1 MPMSPP
7 TFKSVSRALSLL
19 LCTLLIAS
27 PPIHPAQA
35 FSVGDEKKAG
45 EEIQASIHRE
55 FTILDDP
62 DIDQYVGR
70 LGREILA
77 VAGPQYFDYRFYVIS
92 DRDFNAFA
100 APSGLVFVNSGLIEA
115 MDNENELIGVMA
127 HEIGHVVRRHIAD
140 RIDKGSKI
148 GIGTAALILAGI
160 ALGGGEL
167 SEAVITGAMATGAS
181 MNLKFSRENEEEA
194 DRQAFS
200 WMVQL
205 GRDPN
210 DILTMLTKMRRIS
223 ILKTGKI
230 PTYLLTHPAPEQ
242 RIDYIQDLLQS
253 AKTKLPDKA
262 ADNFRFAR
270 IRYRIMVNTRDST
283 TLLPILL
290 KKAENADEEGKMA
303 RYGLALIYQ
312 QEGNFAKS
320 RQYFHELLAGNPEQ
334 AVLKTDLGLGYI
346 REGKPAEALKLF
358 SAAHL
363 ADPDDAYTIFQL
375 ARALE
380 DSGQTSEAIELY
392 RRMLN
397 LTPTFAR
404 LNFYLG
410 RALSATGHA
419 DQGYYYNG
427 VSNWLEGNLA
437 AARYHL
443 QKAIDTLPNDDPL
456 SEKGRDLLTK
466 IKQLEK
472 L

>member
-1 MPMSPP
+1 MLC
-7 TFKSVSRALSLL
+7 ALLV
-19 LCTLLIAS
+19 TA
-27 PPIHPAQA
+27 PPIPSVQA

-45 EEIQASIHRE
+45 EEIQATIHQE
-55 FTILDDP
+55 FALLDDP
-62 DIDQYVGR
+62 DIDQYISR
-70 LGREILA
+70 LGREILS
-77 VAGPQYFDYRFYVIS
+77 VAGPQYFDYRFYIIN

-115 MDNENELIGVMA
+115 MDNENELVGVMA
-127 HEIGHVVRRHIAD
+127 HEVGHVVRRHIAD
-140 RIDKGSKI
+140 RIDKGTKI
-148 GIGTAALILAGI
+148 GIGTIALILAGI
-160 ALGGGEL
+160 ALGGGNL

-194 DRQAFS
+194 DRQAFT
-200 WMVQL
+200 WMGQM
-205 GRDPN
+205 GRDPH
-210 DILTMLTKMRRIS
+210 DILSMLNKMRRIS

-230 PTYLLTHPAPEQ
+230 PPYLLTHPAPEQ

-253 AKTKLPDKA
+253 SGTKPPAKP

-270 IRYRIMVNTRDST
+270 IRYRIMVSTRDST

-290 KKAENADEEGKMA
+290 NKAEGADPEGKMA
-303 RYGLALIYQ
+303 RYGLALLYQ

-320 RQYFHELLAGNPEQ
+320 RQYFQDLLAEYPNQ
-334 AVLKTDLGLGYI
+334 AILKTDLGLGYI

-358 SAAHL
+358 SAAHKS
-363 ADPDDAYTIFQL
+363 DPDDAYTIFQL
-375 ARALE
+375 ARTLE
-380 DSGQTSEAIELY
+380 DTGQTSEAIELY
-392 RRMLN
+392 QTMLN
-397 LTPTFAR
+397 LTPTFVR

-427 VSNWLEGNLA
+427 VSNWLEGNLT

-443 QKAIDTLPNDDPL
+443 QKAIDSLPTKDPL
-456 SEKGRDLLTK
+456 SEKSQDLLAK

>member
-1 MPMSPP
+1 MPLTP
-7 TFKSVSRALSLL
+7 SRFASRTISLL
-19 LCTLLIAS
+19 LSGLLVFS
-27 PPIHPAQA
+27 PAIPAQA
-35 FSVGDEKKAG
+35 FSLGDEIKAG
-45 EEIQASIHRE
+45 EQIQATVHQE

-62 DIDQYVGR
+62 DIDQYISR
-70 LGREILA
+70 LGREILS
-77 VAGPQYFDYRFYVIS
+77 VAGPQYFDYRFYVVK

-100 APSGLVFVNSGLIEA
+100 APSGLVFVNSGLVET
-115 MDNENELIGVMA
+115 MDNENELVGVMA

-140 RIDKGSKI
+140 RVDKGSKI

-167 SEAVITGAMATGAS
+167 SEAVITGAMATGTA

-205 GRDPN
+205 GRDPH
-210 DILTMLTKMRRIS
+210 DILTMLNKMRRIS

-230 PTYLLTHPAPEQ
+230 PPYLLTHPAPEQ

-253 AKTKLPDKA
+253 SGTGESAKTP
-262 ADNFRFAR
+262 DNFRFAR
-270 IRYRIMVNTRDST
+270 IKYRIMVSTRDT
-283 TLLPILL
+283 TALLPILL
-290 KKAENADEEGKMA
+290 KKAKSTDEEGKMA

-312 QEGNFAKS
+312 QDGNFAKS
-320 RQYFHELLAGNPEQ
+320 RQYFQELLAGYPDQ
-334 AVLKTDLGLGYI
+334 PILKTDLGLGYI

-363 ADPDDAYTIFQL
+363 ADPADAYTIFHL
-375 ARALE
+375 ARTLE
-380 DSGQTSEAIELY
+380 DSGQTSQAIELY
-392 RRMLN
+392 QTMLN
-397 LTPTFAR
+397 LTPTYAR

-410 RALSATGHA
+410 RALAATGHA

-427 VSNWLEGNLA
+427 VSNWLEGNLTA
-437 AARYHL
+437 ASYHL
-443 QKAIDTLPNDDPL
+443 QKAIDTLPAKDSL
-456 SEKGRDLLTK
+456 SEKSRDLLVK

-472 L
+472 M

>member
-1 MPMSPP
+1 MPIYH
-7 TFKSVSRALSLL
+7 FKSAVRALSLL
-19 LCTLLIAS
+19 LCALIIIA
-27 PPIHPAQA
+27 PPPPVVQA
-35 FSVGDEKKAG
+35 FSVGDEKKVG
-45 EEIQASIHRE
+45 EQIQATVHQE
-55 FTILDDP
+55 FALMDDP
-62 DIDQYVGR
+62 DIDQYISR
-70 LGREILA
+70 LGREILS
-77 VAGPQYFDYRFYVIS
+77 VAGPQYFDYRFYVIN

-127 HEIGHVVRRHIAD
+127 HEIGHVVRRHISD
-140 RIDKGSKI
+140 RIDKGTKI

-160 ALGGGEL
+160 ALGGGNL

-194 DRQAFS
+194 DRQAFA
-200 WMVQL
+200 WMVQM
-205 GRDPN
+205 GRAPQ
-210 DILTMLTKMRRIS
+210 DILTMLNKMRRIS

-230 PTYLLTHPAPEQ
+230 PPYLLTHPAPEQ

-253 AKTKLPDKA
+253 TVIEPATRP
-262 ADNFRFAR
+262 ADNFHFSR
-270 IRYRIMVNTRDST
+270 IRYRILIHTRDST

-290 KKAENADEEGKMA
+290 KKAEGTSEEGKMA

-320 RQYFHELLAGNPEQ
+320 RQCFQELMAEYPDQ
-334 AVLKTDLGLGYI
+334 VILKTDLGLCYV
-346 REGKPAEALKLF
+346 REGKPTEALKLF
-358 SAAHL
+358 NAAHL
-363 ADPDDAYTIFQL
+363 ANPNDAYTIFQL
-375 ARALE
+375 ARTME
-380 DSGQTSEAIELY
+380 DAGQINEAIELY
-392 RRMLN
+392 KTMLN
-397 LTPTFAR
+397 LTPTFTR

-427 VSNWLEGNLA
+427 VSNWLEGNLP

-443 QKAIDTLPNDDPL
+443 EKAIEALPPKDPL
-456 SEKGRDLLTK
+456 SEKSRDLLAK
-466 IKQLEK
+466 IKQLDK

>member
-1 MPMSPP
+1 
-7 TFKSVSRALSLL
+7 V
-19 LCTLLIAS
+19 
-27 PPIHPAQA
+27 QA
-35 FSVGDEKKAG
+35 FSIGDEQKAG
-45 EEIQASIHRE
+45 EQIQATIHQE
-55 FTILDDP
+55 FALLDDP
-62 DIDQYVGR
+62 DINQYVSR
-70 LGREILA
+70 LGREILS
-77 VAGPQYFDYRFYVIS
+77 VAGPQYFDYRFYVIN

-115 MDNENELIGVMA
+115 MENENELVGVLS

-140 RIDKGSKI
+140 RIEKGTKI
-148 GIGTAALILAGI
+148 GIGTAVLILAGI
-160 ALGGGEL
+160 ALGGGNL

-200 WMVQL
+200 WMVQM

-210 DILTMLTKMRRIS
+210 DILSMLNKMRRIA

-230 PTYLLTHPAPEQ
+230 PSYLLTHPAPEQ

-253 AKTKLPDKA
+253 AETQQTA
-262 ADNFRFAR
+262 NIADNFRFAR
-270 IRYRIMVNTRDST
+270 IRYRIMVNTKDST

-290 KKAENADEEGKMA
+290 KKAAGTDDEAKMA

-312 QEGNFAKS
+312 QDGNFAKS
-320 RQYFHELLAGNPEQ
+320 RQYFQELLAGYPNQ
-334 AVLKTDLGLGYI
+334 AILKTDLGLGYI

-358 SAAHL
+358 SAAHV

-375 ARALE
+375 ARTLE
-380 DSGQTSEAIELY
+380 DTGQTGAAIELY
-392 RRMLN
+392 QRMLN
-397 LTPTFAR
+397 LTPTFAG
-404 LNFYLG
+404 LNFSLS
-410 RALSATGHA
+410 RALTTTGHA
-419 DQGYYYNG
+419 DQGYYFNG
-427 VSNWLEGNLA
+427 VANWLEGNLA

-443 QKAIDTLPNDDPL
+443 QKAIDTLPVNDPL
-456 SEKGRDLLTK
+456 SEKSRDLLTK

>member
-1 MPMSPP
+1 MPTTPLKP
-7 TFKSVSRALSLL
+7 ASRTLSLL
-19 LCTLLIAS
+19 LCTLLIFAPLS
-27 PPIHPAQA
+27 PPVQA
-35 FSVGDEKKAG
+35 FSLGDEKKAG
-45 EEIQASIHRE
+45 EQIQATIHQE
-55 FTILDDP
+55 FALLDDP
-62 DIDQYVGR
+62 DIDQYVSR

-77 VAGPQYFDYRFYVIS
+77 VAGPQYFDYRFYVID

-115 MDNENELIGVMA
+115 MDNENELVGVMA

-200 WMVQL
+200 WMGQM
-205 GRDPN
+205 GRDPH
-210 DILTMLTKMRRIS
+210 DILSMLNKMRRIS

-253 AKTKLPDKA
+253 AGTKPAAKA

-270 IRYRIMVNTRDST
+270 IRYRIMVSTRDST

-290 KKAENADEEGKMA
+290 KKAEGTDEEGKMA

-320 RQYFHELLAGNPEQ
+320 RQFFQELQAGYPEQ
-334 AVLKTDLGLGYI
+334 TILKTDLGVGYI

-358 SAAHL
+358 NAAHA
-363 ADPDDAYTIFQL
+363 ADPNDAYTIFQL
-375 ARALE
+375 ARTLE
-380 DSGQTSEAIELY
+380 DTGQTSEAIELY
-392 RRMLN
+392 QSMLN

-404 LNFYLG
+404 LNFHLG

-419 DQGYYYNG
+419 DQGSYYNG
-427 VSNWLEGNLA
+427 VSNWLEGNLPA
-437 AARYHL
+437 ASYHL
-443 QKAIDTLPNDDPL
+443 QKAIDTLPVKDPL
-456 SEKGRDLLTK
+456 GEKSRDLLAK

-472 L
+472 M

>member
-1 MPMSPP
+1 MSIYH
-7 TFKSVSRALSLL
+7 FRSAGRALNLL
-19 LCTLLIAS
+19 LCTLIATIQPTS
-27 PPIHPAQA
+27 TVQA

-45 EEIQASIHRE
+45 EQIQATIHQE
-55 FTILDDP
+55 FALLDDP
-62 DIDQYVGR
+62 DIDQYISK
-70 LGREILA
+70 LGREILS
-77 VAGPQYFDYRFYVIS
+77 VAGPQYFDYRFYVIN

-115 MDNENELIGVMA
+115 MDNENELVGVMA
-127 HEIGHVVRRHIAD
+127 HEIGHVVRRHISD
-140 RIDKGSKI
+140 RIDKGTKI

-160 ALGGGEL
+160 ALGGGNL

-194 DRQAFS
+194 DRQAFA
-200 WMVQL
+200 WMVQI
-205 GRDPN
+205 GRDPH
-210 DILTMLTKMRRIS
+210 DILTMLNKMRRIS

-230 PTYLLTHPAPEQ
+230 PPYLLTHPAPEQ
-242 RIDYIQDLLQS
+242 RIDYIQDLLPPPGIEQTGKPT
-253 AKTKLPDKA
+253 A
-262 ADNFRFAR
+262 NFRFAR
-270 IRYRIMVNTRDST
+270 IRYRILINDRDST

-290 KKAENADEEGKMA
+290 KKAESTTEEGKMA

-320 RQYFHELLAGNPEQ
+320 RQCFQELLAEYPDE
-334 AVLKTDLGLGYI
+334 VILKTDLGLCYV

-363 ADPDDAYTIFQL
+363 ADPNDAYTIFQL
-375 ARALE
+375 ARTME
-380 DSGQTSEAIELY
+380 NTGQISEAIALY
-392 RRMLN
+392 QTMLN

-419 DQGYYYNG
+419 NQGYYYNG
-427 VSNWLEGNLA
+427 VSNWLEGNLS

-443 QKAIDTLPNDDPL
+443 EKAIETLPAKDPL
-456 SEKGRDLLTK
+456 SEKSRDLLAK
-466 IKQLEK
+466 IKQLDK